1 MYVVLSLAFNPGDHV
16 RWRLLEASLCYGAFM
31 CDLEFVVLSVADFF
45 PVALIELNISVRL
58 RARGFG
64 FLGESICSVLITP

>member
-16 RWRLLEASLCYGAFM
+16 RRRRLEASLCYGAFM
-31 CDLEFVVLSVADFF
+31 CDLEFVAFSVTDFF

-58 RARGFG
+58 RARVLEFV
-64 FLGESICSVLITP
+64 GESICSVLITP